1 MYLLTSLKTDMSVI
15 IFSLDAPSQETPH
28 CSLFFTTVAVT
39 LHDVTTLLPVNAA
52 CSPSLYYHLPPSP
65 PPCRSI

>member
-1 MYLLTSLKTDMSVI
+1 MYLPTSLKTDMSVI
-15 IFSLDAPSQETPH
+15 IFSLDAPARKPLTVH
-28 CSLFFTTVAVT
+28 CFFTTVAVT
-39 LHDVTTLLPVNAA
+39 LHDVTTILPVNAA